1 MKLRCP
7 GTWMTILSMSRF
19 HFTVAAA
26 AVLLL
31 FTVQAPAAS
40 PGPTTLLVGM
50 TTQSLRLAENDGI
63 SLDQAVNKVRQR
75 YGDITIL
82 KAESRG
88 NNGKK
93 FYRIKFLTDGGR
105 VRTVKVDAQSGK
117 IR

>member
-1 MKLRCP
+1 
-7 GTWMTILSMSRF
+7 MTIRCMSRSLLS
-19 HFTVAAA
+19 VAAA
-26 AVLLL
+26 AGLL
-31 FTVQAPAAS
+31 FFAMAAPAANT
-40 PGPTTLLVGM
+40 GPAVLAASM
-50 TTQSLRLAENDGI
+50 ATQSLRLAQDDGI

-88 NNGKK
+88 SNGQR

-105 VRTVKVDAQSGK
+105 VRTVKVDARTGE